1 MPGCEPTAQE
11 LIADGKSLMPA
22 FNRQAR
28 GGRAA
33 ARPESRSVKHKAK
46 QQKLGDNVPDSVTLE
61 VGGRTMVIET
71 GELAKQ
77 ANGSAVVRYGDQ
89 NVVLCAA
96 TASAK
101 PREGI
106 DWFPL
111 TCDFEEKMFAAGKIP
126 GGFIKREGRPTE
138 HAVLSSRQI
147 DRPIRPLFPDGFRN
161 DVQIVA
167 TVLSIDP
174 ELDADV
180 LGVCAAGAALALS
193 DIPFDKT
200 VAAVRVGRD
209 ESGKFIANPT
219 LPQYETG
226 GMDIIVAGTSD
237 AVMMVEGGGNE
248 IDEEDF
254 LGAVEFAHG
263 EIKRIVKAIDQ
274 LVKKNGKAKREYPV
288 QKINSDL
295 EKWVRK
301 NFGKDVAKAMRIVE
315 KGERE
320 EAFARLSVDEAL
332 ARCNGKKDADIKAL
346 LEDSSASKE
355 FGKIVKTMEEDELRT
370 MVVDEK
376 IRPDGRKAD
385 QIRPIWSKVHYV
397 PRVHGSGVFTR
408 GQTQVFTAATLGSS
422 SDAQRLDGI
431 VALENKRYM
440 HFYDFP
446 PFSVGETR
454 PMRGPGRREIGHGAL
469 AERALLPV
477 LPPKEEFPYTI
488 RLMSEV
494 LESNGSSSMASV
506 CGSTL
511 ALMDAGVPI
520 KDHVAGVAMGL
531 ILKGDKYAVLTD
543 IQGLEDALG
552 EMDFKVAGTKKGI
565 TAIQM
570 DIKVQGVTLKIMRE
584 AMEQAKKSR
593 YFIIDKLAET
603 IAAPRTE
610 LSKYAPRMIVIK
622 IDPAKI
628 KDVIGPGGKVINK
641 IIADTGVTKIDIE
654 DDGSVF
660 ITSLDGESGDKAR
673 QIVENL
679 TKEIVVGETYL
690 GTVTRVIP
698 IGAFVQI
705 LPGKEGLVHIS
716 QLAPQRVERVED
728 VVNVGDEITVK
739 VMEVDSQG
747 RLNLSRKAVLGST
760 NGSGDQGR
768 RPPRET
774 PESRD
779 TSPTPRDLADAPGAP
794 PMRRRRRPQ
803 GRREGTD

>member
-1 MPGCEPTAQE
+1 MPE
-11 LIADGKSLMPA
+11 
-22 FNRQAR
+22 
-28 GGRAA
+28 
-33 ARPESRSVKHKAK
+33 
-46 QQKLGDNVPDSVTLE
+46 SVTLE

-77 ANGSAVVRYGDQ
+77 ANGSALIRYGEQ
-89 NVVLCAA
+89 NVVLCAV

-106 DWFPL
+106 DFFPL

-126 GGFIKREGRPTE
+126 GGYIKREGRPTE

-147 DRPIRPLFPDGFRN
+147 DRPIRPLFPDGFQN

-193 DIPFDKT
+193 DIPFEQT

-209 ESGKFIANPT
+209 EKGKYVCNPA

-226 GMDIIVAGTSD
+226 GMDIVIAGTAD

-248 IDEEDF
+248 ISEEDF
-254 LGAVEFAHG
+254 LGAVEFAHK
-263 EIKRIVKAIDQ
+263 EIKRIVKAIND
-274 LVKKNGKAKREYPV
+274 LAKKAGKEKREYPLNKV
-288 QKINSDL
+288 NADL
-295 EKWVRK
+295 ERWVRK
-301 NFGKDVAKAMRIVE
+301 TFAKDVAKAMRIVE
-315 KGERE
+315 KGARE
-320 EAFARLSVDEAL
+320 QAFANLSVTEAL
-332 ARCNGKKDADIKAL
+332 ERCGKKDDEIQQLLGTPGGGKDFDKIIKA
-346 LEDSSASKE
+346 
-355 FGKIVKTMEEDELRT
+355 MEEDELRV

-376 IRPDGRKAD
+376 IRPDGRKPD
-385 QIRPIWSKVHYV
+385 EIRPIWSKVHYV

-408 GQTQVFTAATLGSS
+408 GQTQVFTAATLGST

-431 VALENKRYM
+431 VALEDKRYM
-440 HFYDFP
+440 HFYNFP

-477 LPPKEEFPYTI
+477 LPKKEDFPYTM

-520 KDHVAGVAMGL
+520 KEHVAGVAMGL
-531 ILKGDKYAVLTD
+531 ILKGKDYAVLTD

-570 DIKVQGVTLKIMRE
+570 DIKVQGVTIEIMRE
-584 AMEQAKKSR
+584 AMAQAKKSR
-593 YFIIDKLAET
+593 FFIIDKLAET
-603 IAAPRTE
+603 IAEPRKE

-622 IDPAKI
+622 INPDKI

-641 IIADTGVTKIDIE
+641 IIAETGVEKIDIE
-654 DDGSVF
+654 DDGTVF
-660 ITSLDGESGDKAR
+660 ITSLDGESGEKAKT
-673 QIVENL
+673 IVENI
-679 TKEIVVGETYL
+679 TKDVVVGEIYT
-690 GTVTRVIP
+690 GTVKRVIP
-698 IGAFVQI
+698 IGAFVEI

-716 QLAPQRVERVED
+716 QLSPERVGKVED
-728 VVNVGDEITVK
+728 VLNVGDTTQVK
-739 VMEVDSQG
+739 VIEIDGQG
-747 RLNLSRKAVLGST
+747 RINLSRKAVLAPGSEANGT
-760 NGSGDQGR
+760 RGNGEFRPQRRRHEEEDFAAAPGSGG
-768 RPPRET
+768 
-774 PESRD
+774 
-779 TSPTPRDLADAPGAP
+779 PGAP
-794 PMRRRRRPQ
+794 PTRRRRRPQ
-803 GRREGTD
+803 GRRDQE

>member
-1 MPGCEPTAQE
+1 V
-11 LIADGKSLMPA
+11 
-22 FNRQAR
+22 
-28 GGRAA
+28 
-33 ARPESRSVKHKAK
+33 PE
-46 QQKLGDNVPDSVTLE
+46 SVTLT

-77 ANGSAVVRYGDQ
+77 ANGSALIRYGDQ
-89 NVVLCAA
+89 NVVLCAV
-96 TASAK
+96 TASEK

-106 DWFPL
+106 DFFPL
-111 TCDFEEKMFAAGKIP
+111 TCDFEEKMYAAGKIP
-126 GGFIKREGRPTE
+126 GGFIKREGRPSE
-138 HAVLSSRQI
+138 HAVISSRQI

-180 LGVCAAGAALALS
+180 LGVTAAGAALALS

-200 VAAVRVGRD
+200 IAAVRVGRD
-209 ESGKFIANPT
+209 EDGEYICNPT
-219 LPQYETG
+219 LAEYEPG
-226 GMDIIVAGTSD
+226 GMDIVIAGTAD

-248 IDEEDF
+248 ISEEDF

-263 EIKRIVKAIDQ
+263 EIRKIVAAIDE
-274 LVKKNGKAKREYPV
+274 LAKKNGKTKRQYPV
-288 QKINSDL
+288 ASVDSDL
-295 EKWVRK
+295 DRWVRK
-301 NFGKDVAKAMRIVE
+301 TFAKDLAKAMRVVD
-315 KGERE
+315 KHARE
-320 EAFARLSVDEAL
+320 AAFGAISIDEAL
-332 ARCNGKKDADIKAL
+332 KRCGKKDETVKVL
-346 LEDSSASKE
+346 LEAPATAKE
-355 FGKIVKTMEEDELRT
+355 FYKIVKAMQEEELRT

-376 IRPDGRKAD
+376 VRPDGRKPNEV
-385 QIRPIWSKVHYV
+385 RPIWCKVHYV

-408 GQTQVFTAATLGSS
+408 GQTQVFTAATLGST

-440 HFYDFP
+440 HFYNFP
-446 PFSVGETR
+446 PYSVGETR
-454 PMRGPGRREIGHGAL
+454 PMRGPGRREIGHGYL

-477 LPPKEEFPYTI
+477 LPPKDEFPYTL

-506 CGSTL
+506 CGSSL

-520 KDHVAGVAMGL
+520 REHVAGVAMGL
-531 ILKGDKYAVLTD
+531 ILKGDKYTVLTD

-570 DIKVQGVTLKIMRE
+570 DIKVQGITIDIMRE
-584 AMEQAKKSR
+584 AMEQARTSR
-593 YFIIDKLAET
+593 YAIIDKLSEAIT
-603 IAAPRTE
+603 APRE
-610 LSKYAPRMIVIK
+610 QLSDYAPRMIVIK

-641 IIADTGVTKIDIE
+641 IIADTGVEKIDIE

-660 ITSLDGESGDKAR
+660 ITSLDGASGDKAK

-679 TKEIVVGETYL
+679 TKEIVAGESYL
-690 GTVTRVIP
+690 GTVTRIIA

-716 QLAPQRVERVED
+716 QLAPTRVEKVED
-728 VVNVGDEITVK
+728 VVKVGDEIMVK
-739 VMEVDSQG
+739 VMEIDGQG
-747 RLNLSRKAVLGST
+747 RVNLSRKALLGGVSG
-760 NGSGDQGR
+760 NGEHGNR
-768 RPPRET
+768 TARPPRDGPPREG
-774 PESRD
+774 PPREG
-779 TSPTPRDLADAPGAP
+779 PPRDGTPDSGAPSAAVPGAP
-794 PMRRRRRPQ
+794 PTRRRRRPQ
-803 GRREGTD
+803 GRRDDD